1 MYYQKSES
9 IETWYLCLNFLSEND
24 LFSHQVFQL
33 LVLLACSLGTEKLTI
48 YRQFRS
54 LRIIKTPTEWQ

>member
-1 MYYQKSES
+1 MYYQKSEC

-33 LVLLACSLGTEKLTI
+33 LVLLACSLGTEKLAI